1 MRRSRILELVRRSAA
16 ALLMLGS
23 VGVMSESLVVAQ
35 DANCACPTPTCQ
47 PQCSDEIY
55 KQAGDRLAQQL
66 QQMGSQPCGQGQC
79 AAGGN
84 SGCNAGCDSGC
95 NGGCHGGSM
104 FKSLFAGTDGCE
116 EEKKEPWAL
125 VDVFTD
131 ECGKNWLKDNGTVI
145 SGWVQMGYQSKPDG
159 AFTGNGPFLSQREHS
174 RFNLNQAYIYIAKV
188 ADGTKGF
195 DWGYRADFMYG
206 VDGNEAQSFGNFN
219 GGHFDYLNGWGG
231 PNGVVPEPNS
241 HGAYEFALPQLY
253 GEVAMGNLSVK
264 AGHFYTP
271 IGYEVVTS
279 PDNFFLSRQVTFY
292 NSEPFTHTGALA
304 TYKVDDKLT
313 LIGGYEL
320 GWDTGFY
327 QYDKG
332 SMGIGGF
339 TYAAT
344 EKTTLTYAGGFGNFG
359 WRGEGAI
366 NSFILSQKWTDKLM
380 SVHQF
385 DVLNT
390 SGTTVVA
397 GGGNF
402 ATNGVAGD
410 STGLINYLFYEI
422 DAKWKAGV
430 RQEWYKADGVS
441 YNTFTYGVNYKPT
454 ANLTIRPEM
463 RHLWSPGGQNVAG
476 ALPGITSVYG
486 SSNVFGVDA
495 IFKF

>member
-1 MRRSRILELVRRSAA
+1 MIPS
-16 ALLMLGS
+16 
-23 VGVMSESLVVAQ
+23 
-35 DANCACPTPTCQ
+35 
-47 PQCSDEIY
+47 
-55 KQAGDRLAQQL
+55 
-66 QQMGSQPCGQGQC
+66 
-79 AAGGN
+79 GG
-84 SGCNAGCDSGC
+84 
-95 NGGCHGGSM
+95 
-104 FKSLFAGTDGCE
+104 
-116 EEKKEPWAL
+116 
-125 VDVFTD
+125 
-131 ECGKNWLKDNGTVI
+131 
-145 SGWVQMGYQSKPDG
+145 
-159 AFTGNGPFLSQREHS
+159 
-174 RFNLNQAYIYIAKV
+174 
-188 ADGTKGF
+188 
-195 DWGYRADFMYG
+195 
-206 VDGNEAQSFGNFN
+206 
-219 GGHFDYLNGWGG
+219 
-231 PNGVVPEPNS
+231 
-241 HGAYEFALPQLY
+241 
-253 GEVAMGNLSVK
+253 
-264 AGHFYTP
+264 
-271 IGYEVVTS
+271 
-279 PDNFFLSRQVTFY
+279 NFFLSRQVTFY

-402 ATNGVAGD
+402 AVNGVAGD

-476 ALPGITSVYG
+476 ALPGVTSTYG

>member
-1 MRRSRILELVRRSAA
+1 
-16 ALLMLGS
+16 
-23 VGVMSESLVVAQ
+23 
-35 DANCACPTPTCQ
+35 
-47 PQCSDEIY
+47 
-55 KQAGDRLAQQL
+55 
-66 QQMGSQPCGQGQC
+66 MGSQPCGQ
-79 AAGGN
+79 A
-84 SGCNAGCDSGC
+84 SGCADGSNADGSNAGCSSDCQS
-95 NGGCHGGSM
+95 GGSC
-104 FKSLFAGTDGCE
+104 LFGKGLFGGNDGGE

-125 VDVFTD
+125 VDVFTN
-131 ECGKNWLKDNGTVI
+131 ECGQNWLKDNGTTI
-145 SGWVQMGYQSKPDG
+145 GGWVQMGYQNNPDG
-159 AFTGNGPFLSQREHS
+159 AFTGNGPFLSQREHH
-174 RFNLNQAYIYIAKV
+174 RFNLNQMYLFVAKV
-188 ADGTKGF
+188 ADGSKGF
-195 DWGYRADFMYG
+195 DWGYRADLMFG
-206 VDGNEAQSFGNFN
+206 VDGNEGQSFGNVN
-219 GGHFDYLNGWGG
+219 AGHFDYLNGWGG
-231 PNGVVPEPNS
+231 VPPAEPNT
-241 HGAYEFALPQLY
+241 HGPYEWAMPQLY

-279 PDNFFLSRQVTFY
+279 PDNFFLSRQITFY

-313 LIGGYEL
+313 VIGGYEL

-327 QYDKG
+327 QFNKG

-366 NSFILSQKWTDKLM
+366 NSFIVSQKWSDKLM

-390 SGTTVVA
+390 SGVPSVVA
-397 GGGNF
+397 PGGPNF
-402 ATNGVAGD
+402 AVNGIAGD

-422 DAKWKAGV
+422 DSKWKAGT
-430 RQEWYKADGVS
+430 RLEWYKADGVS

-463 RHLWSPGGQNVAG
+463 RHLWSPGAKNVAG
-476 ALPGITSVYG
+476 ALPGINSVYG
-486 SSNVFGVDA
+486 SSNIFGVDA